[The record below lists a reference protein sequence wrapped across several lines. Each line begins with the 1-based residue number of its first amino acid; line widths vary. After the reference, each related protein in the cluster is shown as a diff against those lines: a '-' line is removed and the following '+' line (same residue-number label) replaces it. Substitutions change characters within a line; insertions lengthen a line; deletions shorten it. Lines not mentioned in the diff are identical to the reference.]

1 MRSRARQ
8 RESVPTSPRNCET
21 PEKISMKRLLVPSS
35 ALLWGLQFAF
45 LNPALALLLVSL
57 FNATAGDV
65 GWVLIVYNASAL
77 LASWLVPAY
86 ADRSQNY
93 LSPML
98 ACGILTLA
106 LCGLL
111 AATTSLPV
119 AVVGLIVLGGPAG
132 VGSSLLFAHLKH
144 SGASLTDSMNT
155 RAIVSFAWVAGPP
168 LATFIM
174 GTLGNRAILLAIGA
188 VAVLNIGTTAALI
201 SRRPRRPAE
210 REALAGSDGHGQP
223 MSKGAIATVVLGFIA
238 LQAAN
243 RSAVSIMGLF
253 VTQELRIDVMW
264 AGVILGVSAAL
275 EIPAL
280 LLIGRLGRR
289 FSSRALL
296 ISGCIAGIAY
306 YAAMAAASSPEV
318 LIALQILNAWSFAM
332 VAGVGLTLFQQIIP
346 RPGLASGLFANAA
359 RLGAIVSGAVI
370 GIGSTTALGYQG
382 VFAAC
387 AGLTVLALAVLS
399 VAGRKAGPRRQPG
412 LDAQAPQQA
421 PPVRAASSSAGV

>member
-1 MRSRARQ
+1 
-8 RESVPTSPRNCET
+8 
-21 PEKISMKRLLVPSS
+21 MKRLLVPSS

-45 LNPALALLLVSL
+45 LSPALALLLVAL
-57 FNATAGDV
+57 FNATAADV
-65 GWVLIVYNASAL
+65 GWVLMVYNASAFI
-77 LASWLVPAY
+77 ASWLLPAY
-86 ADRSQNY
+86 ADRRQNY
-93 LSPML
+93 LGPML

-106 LCGLL
+106 LSGLL

-119 AVVGLIVLGGPAG
+119 AVVGLVVLGGPAG

-188 VAVLNIGTTAALI
+188 VAVLNIGTTAAMI
-201 SRRPRRPAE
+201 SRRARRPE
-210 REALAGSDGHGQP
+210 EHKVTEGGDGDNHS
-223 MSKGAIATVVLGFIA
+223 MSKPAIAAVFFGFIA

-243 RSAVSIMGLF
+243 RSSVSIMGLF
-253 VTQELRIDVMW
+253 VTHQLGLDVMW

-296 ISGCIAGIAY
+296 ISGCLTGLAY
-306 YAAMAAASSPEV
+306 YAGMAVATGPVA

-359 RLGAIVSGAVI
+359 RLGAVVSGAVI
-370 GIGSTTALGYQG
+370 GMGSTTALGYQG

-387 AGLTVLALAVLS
+387 AGLTLLALVLVSLS
-399 VAGRKAGPRRQPG
+399 VSARRGETADADGREGIAPRPVSKA
-412 LDAQAPQQA
+412 
-421 PPVRAASSSAGV
+421 V

>member
-1 MRSRARQ
+1 
-8 RESVPTSPRNCET
+8 
-21 PEKISMKRLLVPSS
+21 MKRLLIPSS
-35 ALLWGLQFAF
+35 ALLWGLQYAF

-65 GWVLIVYNASAL
+65 GWVLAVYNASAL
-77 LASWLVPAY
+77 LASMLVPAY
-86 ADRSQNY
+86 ADRRKNY

-98 ACGILTLA
+98 ACGALTLA
-106 LCGLL
+106 LCGVLT
-111 AATTSLPV
+111 ATTSLPI
-119 AVVGLIVLGGPAG
+119 AVVGLIALGGPAG
-132 VGSSLLFAHLKH
+132 VGTSLLFAHLKH
-144 SGASLTDSMNT
+144 SGASVTDSMNT

-174 GTLGNRAILLAIGA
+174 GTLGHRAILLAIGA
-188 VAVLNIGTTAALI
+188 VAVLNIGTTAAMI
-201 SRRPRRPAE
+201 SRRSRRPAE
-210 REALAGSDGHGQP
+210 SEALASSAGDSQP
-223 MSKGAIATVVLGFIA
+223 VPAGAIAAVFLGFIA

-243 RSAVSIMGLF
+243 SSAVSIMSLF
-253 VTQELRIDVMW
+253 VTQELGMDVMW

-280 LLIGRLGRR
+280 LLVGRLGRR

-306 YAAMAAASSPEV
+306 YAAMAVASDLVV
-318 LIALQILNAWSFAM
+318 LISLQILNAWFFAM
-332 VAGVGLTLFQQIIP
+332 VAGVGLTLFQRIIP

-370 GIGSTTALGYQG
+370 GIGSTTSLGFQG

-399 VAGRKAGPRRQPG
+399 MTGRGPIRTRPEMHPTAPSAPSSPQTAAGRRYSSAAPNESGRRREVP
-412 LDAQAPQQA
+412 
-421 PPVRAASSSAGV
+421 SSSA

>member
-1 MRSRARQ
+1 
-8 RESVPTSPRNCET
+8 
-21 PEKISMKRLLVPSS
+21 MKRLLVPSS

-65 GWVLIVYNASAL
+65 GWVLIVYNASAF

-86 ADRSQNY
+86 ADRRQNY

-119 AVVGLIVLGGPAG
+119 AVVGLIALGGPAG

-168 LATFIM
+168 LATFII

-188 VAVLNIGTTAALI
+188 VAVLNIGTTAAMI

-210 REALAGSDGHGQP
+210 REAVAGSDGSSQT
-223 MSKGAIATVVLGFIA
+223 MSKGAIATVFLGFIA

-243 RSAVSIMGLF
+243 RSAVSIMSLF
-253 VTQELRIDVMW
+253 VTQELGMDVMW

-306 YAAMAAASSPEV
+306 YAAMAAATSPVV
-318 LIALQILNAWSFAM
+318 LIALQVLNAWSFAM

-399 VAGRKAGPRRQPG
+399 VAGRKAGPRRRPG
-412 LDAQAPQQA
+412 DGARAPQQA